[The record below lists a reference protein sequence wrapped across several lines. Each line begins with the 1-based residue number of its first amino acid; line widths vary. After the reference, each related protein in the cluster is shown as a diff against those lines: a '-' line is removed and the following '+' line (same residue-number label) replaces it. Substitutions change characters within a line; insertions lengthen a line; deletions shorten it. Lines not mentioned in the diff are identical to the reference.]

1 MVILCLEYFNNVDI
15 IEKCERF
22 EYVNDYE
29 GYWFVIFL
37 SINEIYKN
45 VDCVFCN
52 VELMNLLKLWDIKFY
67 CKILE
72 EIN

>member
-1 MVILCLEYFNNVDI
+1 MVILCLEYFNDVDI
-15 IEKCERF
+15 IEKCKRF

-52 VELMNLLKLWDIKFY
+52 VELMNLLKLWDINFY

>member
-1 MVILCLEYFNNVDI
+1 M
-15 IEKCERF
+15 
-22 EYVNDYE
+22 
-29 GYWFVIFL
+29 IFL

-52 VELMNLLKLWDIKFY
+52 VELMNLLKLWDINFY